1 MKAFKG
7 GWGQCKTNLN
17 QASELSED
25 GAVGMNIYQSYFSKT
40 TNVALFFSSEYFYS
54 NDTKGLMWQSELM

>member
-25 GAVGMNIYQSYFSKT
+25 EAVGMNIYRSYFSKT
-40 TNVALFFSSEYFYS
+40 SNVALFFASEYFYS
-54 NDTKGLMWQSELM
+54 NDTKGLKWQSELM

>member
-25 GAVGMNIYQSYFSKT
+25 GAVGMNIYPQATFLRLQMLLCSLHQSTSIQMT
-40 TNVALFFSSEYFYS
+40 QRV
-54 NDTKGLMWQSELM
+54 